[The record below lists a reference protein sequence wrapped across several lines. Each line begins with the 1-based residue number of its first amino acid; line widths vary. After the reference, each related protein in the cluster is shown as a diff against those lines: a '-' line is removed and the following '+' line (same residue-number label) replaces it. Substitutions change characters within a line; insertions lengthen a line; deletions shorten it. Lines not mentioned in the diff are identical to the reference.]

1 MSSRISKVFKNLRL
15 NKRSAFIPYITAGD
29 PDIELSQM
37 ILESLPLGGADIIEI
52 GMPFSDPMADGP
64 SIQDSSLRS
73 LNNGHDMNKTLMMI
87 ERFRIK
93 DKKTPIVLMGYF
105 NPILQFGIKSFINSC
120 EEVGVDGLI
129 VVDLPIEHSDEICI
143 PAQKSGI
150 DFINFIT
157 PTTNKERLK
166 QILNVSSGFLYFV
179 SIAGIT
185 GTKAPDNKI
194 IEELIK
200 NVKQDT
206 DLPIGVGFGIKS
218 SSQVEEISNFSDAIV
233 VGSAIVNEINS
244 LKIKNFDNDLI
255 VKNMIDFLLELS
267 NPLKGTGVKSE
278 LV

>member
-64 SIQDSSLRS
+64 SIQESSLRS

-93 DKKTPIVLMGYF
+93 DKETPIVLMGYF
-105 NPILQFGIKSFINSC
+105 NPILQFGVKSFINSC

-200 NVKQDT
+200 NVKQNT

-255 VKNMIDFLLELS
+255 VKNTIDFLLELS
-267 NPLKGTGVKSE
+267 NPLKGKGVKSE

>member
-1 MSSRISKVFKNLRL
+1 MSSRISKVFKKLRFI
-15 NKRSAFIPYITAGD
+15 KRSAFIPYITAGD

-64 SIQDSSLRS
+64 SIQESSLRS

-87 ERFRIK
+87 ERFRVK
-93 DKKTPIVLMGYF
+93 NKETPIVLMGYF
-105 NPILQFGIKSFINSC
+105 NPILQFGIKSFIKKC

-233 VGSAIVNEINS
+233 VGSAIVNEIDS

>member
-29 PDIELSQM
+29 PDIELSQL

-64 SIQDSSLRS
+64 SIQESSLRS
-73 LNNGHDMNKTLMMI
+73 LNNGHDMKKTLMMI

-93 DKKTPIVLMGYF
+93 DKETPIVLMGYF
-105 NPILQFGIKSFINSC
+105 NPILQFGVKFFINRC
-120 EEVGVDGLI
+120 KEVGVDGLI

-143 PAQKSGI
+143 PSQKSGI

-200 NVKQDT
+200 NLKQNS
-206 DLPIGVGFGIKS
+206 DLPFGVGFGIKS

-233 VGSAIVNEINS
+233 VGSAIVNEIDT
-244 LKIKNFDNDLI
+244 LKVKDFDNDLI

>member
-64 SIQDSSLRS
+64 SIQESSLRS

-93 DKKTPIVLMGYF
+93 DKETPIVLMGYF
-105 NPILQFGIKSFINSC
+105 NPILQFGVKSFINRC

-200 NVKQDT
+200 NVKQNT

-233 VGSAIVNEINS
+233 VGSAIVNEIDS

>member
-64 SIQDSSLRS
+64 SIQESSLRS

-93 DKKTPIVLMGYF
+93 DKETPIVLMGYF
-105 NPILQFGIKSFINSC
+105 NPILQFGVKSFINSC

-255 VKNMIDFLLELS
+255 VKNTIDFLLELS
-267 NPLKGTGVKSE
+267 NPLKGKGVKSE

>member
-29 PDIELSQM
+29 PDIELSQL

-64 SIQDSSLRS
+64 SIQESSLRS

-87 ERFRIK
+87 EKFRIR
-93 DKKTPIVLMGYF
+93 DKETPIVLMGYF
-105 NPILQFGIKSFINSC
+105 NPILQFGIKSFINRC
-120 EEVGVDGLI
+120 KEVGVDGLI

-194 IEELIK
+194 IEKLIK

-233 VGSAIVNEINS
+233 VGSAIVNEIDS

>member
-15 NKRSAFIPYITAGD
+15 KKRSAFIPYITAGD

-64 SIQDSSLRS
+64 SIQESSLRS

-87 ERFRIK
+87 ERFRIR
-93 DKKTPIVLMGYF
+93 DKETPIVLMGYF
-105 NPILQFGIKSFINSC
+105 NPILQFGVKSFINRC

-194 IEELIK
+194 IEKLIK
-200 NVKQDT
+200 NVKQST

-233 VGSAIVNEINS
+233 VGSAIVNEIDS

>member
-64 SIQDSSLRS
+64 SIQESSLRS

-93 DKKTPIVLMGYF
+93 DKETPIVLMGYF
-105 NPILQFGIKSFINSC
+105 NPILQFGVKPFINRC

>member
-64 SIQDSSLRS
+64 SIQESSLRS

-93 DKKTPIVLMGYF
+93 DKETPIVLMGYF
-105 NPILQFGIKSFINSC
+105 NPILQFGIKSFINKC

-200 NVKQDT
+200 NVKQNT

-233 VGSAIVNEINS
+233 VGSAIVNEIDS

-267 NPLKGTGVKSE
+267 NPLKGTGVRSE

>member
-64 SIQDSSLRS
+64 SIQESSLRS

-87 ERFRIK
+87 ERFRIR
-93 DKKTPIVLMGYF
+93 DKETPIVLMGYF
-105 NPILQFGIKSFINSC
+105 NPILQFGVKSFINKC
-120 EEVGVDGLI
+120 GEVGVDGLI

-157 PTTNKERLK
+157 PTTNKDRLK

-233 VGSAIVNEINS
+233 VGSAIVNEIDS

>member
-64 SIQDSSLRS
+64 SIQESSLRS

-93 DKKTPIVLMGYF
+93 DKETPIVLMGYF
-105 NPILQFGIKSFINSC
+105 NPILQFGVKPFINRC

-233 VGSAIVNEINS
+233 VGSAIVNEIDS

>member
-64 SIQDSSLRS
+64 SIQESSLRS

-93 DKKTPIVLMGYF
+93 DKETPIVLMGYF
-105 NPILQFGIKSFINSC
+105 NPILQFGVKSFINRC

-233 VGSAIVNEINS
+233 VGSAIVNEIDS